1 MDRFTTSVKVAAS
14 TRDQLRALKRGGE
27 RWDSLFHKMMAQY
40 DPDAPESVAL
50 EAMDGN
56 DRVAAHRSGQDPAEF
71 IQQEYGLDP
80 ENFDSGGQLNAAI
93 IEAQAANADAWGP

>member
-1 MDRFTTSVKVAAS
+1 MADYPTNVKLDAS

-27 RWDSLFHKMMAQY
+27 HWDSLLRKMIAQY

-50 EAMDGN
+50 EAMDGD

-71 IQQEYGLDP
+71 IQREYGLDP

-93 IEAQAANADAWGP
+93 IEVQAANADARGP